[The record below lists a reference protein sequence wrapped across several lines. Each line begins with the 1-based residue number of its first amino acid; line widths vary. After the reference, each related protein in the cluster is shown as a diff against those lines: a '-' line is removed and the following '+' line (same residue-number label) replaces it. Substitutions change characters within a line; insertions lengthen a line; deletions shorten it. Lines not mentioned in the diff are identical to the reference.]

1 MASFYTIISNGT
13 AIGTNSENS
22 DQVLYAVDSY
32 GTYALVDVINNNVV
46 KTYTGG
52 NNYDQYTQ
60 DGNDKDTINLFTNLN
75 HFDDTDSATQMIK
88 DWYIGKP
95 ALQNLESK
103 YQQAVDASNMF
114 GTDMPTKS
122 SQGHDKIYVI
132 DGITY
137 KWDGDSE
144 QVTKYEA
151 SNTSSSSNIEKDPS
165 TEVADTEDAKTTH
178 NFIDESYYESKM
190 ATFQNTI
197 NQIQNDL
204 NNGRAIYTMYMKF
217 SVGAYGKGQ
226 QVLVDTTSKDWM
238 ENCFIDFTHEKNGS
252 GLANQFTLS
261 VMFKP
266 NDRGVQSA
274 MAFEKKLL
282 TVSASQILNNNS
294 KTKALIGCCEFQY
307 GYDNLN
313 IKSPIYTGLFT
324 KYERKIEN
332 GNLRFTIHGNS
343 NACLGLER
351 RLSTKEAYMN
361 GCSANTPFK
370 FLENIVLEEFEDVY
384 KIEYCGGVKA
394 SDPHCATDDFMHFSQ
409 KTFFQV
415 ISDTLS
421 AAMSNND
428 DPKGGPS
435 TTGPTSPINHK
446 LYEQGMFKV
455 DPMDKQI
462 YTFFLDDSKEAQK
475 NAGVSGGII
484 WISLLT
490 KPNSDSEASKYK
502 AYITFN
508 WFGYGSGINHLVKD
522 WNPQYDGSVLMAL
535 AYSVEKEKINEYLVM
550 DKDGNLVNTTSLGAS
565 RVGLLDQGGG
575 EKILNIALEY
585 DNWSRATQYPYK
597 ANMTLIGIPC
607 EIPILGIINVKANLV
622 HGSITEKDHSSG
634 DYMILKII
642 DKMNSSGFW
651 TSLELFKTNVENPD
665 LNVIS
670 NTMDEIIINDLE
682 KEESDL
688 SYRHTEYYIENGNYY
703 AVSTDKNGEKSL
715 SQITKEEYYHHYEQK
730 QLHTGSY
737 FDDNEIS
744 QNILSHLSDA
754 QYEDIAK
761 NKNNYTG
768 LENIE
773 NVNDLLR
780 DGYGYLWYNGKKL
793 DFNVRN
799 LRGNNY

>member
-1 MASFYTIISNGT
+1 MPRPEERAAAGLDNRVYVDGEWKTLSPEEYKKYKDKQNDRPRNAGRYAGSGMSDTEIAKAQNDTGWLER
-13 AIGTNSENS
+13 NSNS
-22 DQVLYAVDSY
+22 D
-32 GTYALVDVINNNVV
+32 
-46 KTYTGG
+46 K
-52 NNYDQYTQ
+52 
-60 DGNDKDTINLFTNLN
+60 KD
-75 HFDDTDSATQMIK
+75 
-88 DWYIGKP
+88 
-95 ALQNLESK
+95 
-103 YQQAVDASNMF
+103 
-114 GTDMPTKS
+114 
-122 SQGHDKIYVI
+122 
-132 DGITY
+132 
-137 KWDGDSE
+137 
-144 QVTKYEA
+144 
-151 SNTSSSSNIEKDPS
+151 SSSEAPKIEDEKDPS
-165 TEVADTEDAKTTH
+165 TEVADTEDAKASHT
-178 NFIDESYYESKM
+178 FSDEPYYESKM
-190 ATFQNTI
+190 ITFQSTI
-197 NQIQNDL
+197 NQIQTDL
-204 NNGRAIYTMYMKF
+204 NEGRAVYTMYMKF

-274 MAFEKKLL
+274 MAFEEKLL
-282 TVSASQILNNNS
+282 TVSASQILSNS
-294 KTKALIGCCEFQY
+294 GTETRALVGCCEFQY

-313 IKSPIYTGLFT
+313 IKSPMYTGLFT

-332 GNLRFTIHGNS
+332 GNLRFTIRGNS

-351 RLSTKEAYMN
+351 RLSTKEEYMAD
-361 GCSANTPFK
+361 CSADTPFK
-370 FLENIVLEEFEDVY
+370 FLENIVTQEFNGIYEI
-384 KIEYCGGVKA
+384 KYCGGVKA

-421 AAMSNND
+421 AAMSNTD
-428 DPKGGPS
+428 DPTGGPN
-435 TTGPTSPINHK
+435 TMGPTSPDATN
-446 LYEQGMFKV
+446 LYEHGAFKI

-475 NAGVSGGII
+475 NANVSGGII

-490 KPNSDSEASKYK
+490 KPNSDSNASKYK

-535 AYSVEKEKINEYLVM
+535 AYSVEKEKITEYLVM

-607 EIPILGIINVKANLV
+607 EIPLLGIINVQANLV

-642 DKMNSSGFW
+642 DKMNSAGFW
-651 TSLELFKTNVENPD
+651 TSLELFKTSIENPN
-665 LNVIS
+665 LNAIS
-670 NTMDEIIINDLE
+670 ESTDEIIEEGIINGLE
-682 KEESDL
+682 QKESDL
-688 SYRHTEYYIENGNYY
+688 SYKHTNYYIENGNYY

-715 SQITKEEYYHHYEQK
+715 NQITKEEYYHHYEQK
-730 QLHTGSY
+730 QLQTGSY
-737 FDDNEIS
+737 FDDNQIS
-744 QNILSHLSDA
+744 PNVLINLSED
-754 QYEDIAK
+754 QYKDIAIH
-761 NKNNYTG
+761 NYTG

-773 NVNDLLR
+773 NVNDLLQ

-793 DFNVRN
+793 DFKVTN
-799 LRGNNY
+799 LRGYNH